1 MDEPGSSSTLLNRV
15 ESHGQRFPW
24 YLEKLSFVFAI
35 IAAIFA
41 GQWMW
46 NDSDWEAYILWPMTL
61 CGLPLIAMFG
71 AESISR
77 VIQAIHK
84 RGAK

>member
-1 MDEPGSSSTLLNRV
+1 MDEPDSSSTLLNRV
-15 ESHGQRFPW
+15 ESHGQWFPW
-24 YLEKLSFVFAI
+24 YLEKMSFILSI
-35 IAAIFA
+35 IGVIFA

-46 NDSDWEAYILWPMTL
+46 NDSGWEPSILWPMSL

>member
-1 MDEPGSSSTLLNRV
+1 MDEPGPSSTLLNRV
-15 ESHGQRFPW
+15 ETHGLQFPW
-24 YLEKLSFVFAI
+24 YLEKLSFILSI
-35 IAAIFA
+35 IVVIFA

-46 NDSDWEAYILWPMTL
+46 NDSGWEPYTLWPMSV
-61 CGLPLIAMFG
+61 CGLPLFAMFG

>member
-1 MDEPGSSSTLLNRV
+1 MPEPDSSSTLLNRV

-24 YLEKLSFVFAI
+24 YLEKLSFILVI
-35 IAAIFA
+35 IVAIFA

-46 NDSDWEAYILWPMTL
+46 NDSGWDSFILWPMSL

-77 VIQAIHK
+77 VIQALHK
-84 RGAK
+84 RTAK